1 MRTRPRTRRPAPG
14 TRHARPSQMPKLGR
28 CQTCVPTP
36 TPLTH
41 PSRVLPPRAFLPRLQ
56 TLKLRLQQTA
66 LGERGEWLDCFEMK
80 DVELPPNAYFGIS
93 SATGDLVDN
102 HDIMQFTVGSLEGVV
117 DPIAHHESWVNAQD
131 AQERA
136 VLEEFDLRPAEATQ
150 RDYSRVLRAQASA
163 IKSLTA
169 DVNKLKQSME
179 FQLASLRVYEVGP
192 SRRSHHLLPLRL
204 RRLLWLLAAPKA
216 LALAALAALAALERL
231 QSGPSCHA
239 IACHAAKFRR
249 VGLAHRRPRQ
259 HQEQRRREERRPARG
274 RAEARA
280 G

>member
-1 MRTRPRTRRPAPG
+1 
-14 TRHARPSQMPKLGR
+14 
-28 CQTCVPTP
+28 
-36 TPLTH
+36 
-41 PSRVLPPRAFLPRLQ
+41 
-56 TLKLRLQQTA
+56 LRLQQTA

-239 IACHAAKFRR
+239 IACHAIACHAAKLRR